1 MYELADILAEI
12 EAAKENPKYSTLL
25 SYFDSSSGIIP
36 IINKLP
42 YNLQDKWTT
51 QASNYKKKNNV
62 SYPPFTFLVQFLQEM
77 SRIRNDPGFQYDV
90 QSKPKSKEHVTFIP
104 FSGSSNRER
113 VSVRTNKT
121 EFVSKQGKEL
131 SQVCLIHLNSK
142 TPHSLQDCRVFRSK
156 KLADRKR
163 LLKEEGI
170 CFRCCNSKHMARD
183 CKVNLRCDICDNTEH
198 CSALH
203 PTDVKSDHPYKEHGG
218 EQRVID
224 SITTNSVSSV
234 SACCL
239 QICGKQFFGKSCAK
253 MLLVRVYRQGE
264 KENAILMYALV
275 DDQSN
280 RSLARSEFF
289 DMLRIY
295 SEPKCYTISS
305 CSGTVPTCG
314 RQAHGLVIESWDSTQ
329 TLNLPVVTECDSIPC
344 NRDEIGTPE
353 IALHYPHLAD
363 IASEI
368 PPLND
373 APILLLLGRDLV
385 EAHHVIDQRVGKS
398 SPYAQKLPLGWALI
412 GEACLDKVHVPDDIC
427 VKKTHMVK
435 AGRTSIMPPC
445 TSSFTY
451 SEGYGLGSSKPND
464 FGTLLFER
472 TADDDKPGL
481 SIEDREFLKIRKHT
495 VNGMRKEAGFLHC
508 HLERQ
513 EIGYQITE

>member
-1 MYELADILAEI
+1 MELALKTTLEQFPRLTIKENKRMYELADILAEI

-113 VSVRTNKT
+113 GSVRTNKT

-224 SITTNSVSSV
+224 SITTNSV
-234 SACCL
+234 
-239 QICGKQFFGKSCAK
+239 F
-253 MLLVRVYRQGE
+253 
-264 KENAILMYALV
+264 
-275 DDQSN
+275 
-280 RSLARSEFF
+280 
-289 DMLRIY
+289 
-295 SEPKCYTISS
+295 ISFS
-305 CSGTVPTCG
+305 
-314 RQAHGLVIESWDSTQ
+314 
-329 TLNLPVVTECDSIPC
+329 
-344 NRDEIGTPE
+344 
-353 IALHYPHLAD
+353 
-363 IASEI
+363 
-368 PPLND
+368 
-373 APILLLLGRDLV
+373 
-385 EAHHVIDQRVGKS
+385 
-398 SPYAQKLPLGWALI
+398 
-412 GEACLDKVHVPDDIC
+412 
-427 VKKTHMVK
+427 
-435 AGRTSIMPPC
+435 
-445 TSSFTY
+445 
-451 SEGYGLGSSKPND
+451 
-464 FGTLLFER
+464 LLF
-472 TADDDKPGL
+472 TNL
-481 SIEDREFLKIRKHT
+481 RETI
-495 VNGMRKEAGFLHC
+495 C
-508 HLERQ
+508 W
-513 EIGYQITE
+513 